1 MHKFSYPIAF
11 ILGLIAV
18 AWTGAGFVGTSP
30 IALGMT
36 ALIAIVFTAGA
47 LEVRR
52 FRAATEGLD
61 RALAGL
67 SEPVQDLE
75 AWIGQMPEG
84 MRPALRQRLAGER
97 AALPGLA
104 MAPYLVGLLVMLGML
119 GTFLGMVM
127 TFQGAVFALEGSTD
141 LQAIRSALAAPIRG
155 LGFSFGT
162 SVAGVA
168 TSALLG
174 LMVAWARRERQRSA
188 RRLDAGIAGAL
199 RPFSAAHRRQAVF
212 DALQQQ
218 SQVLPE
224 VGRQLQTLIER
235 IDQRSE
241 QLDQGLL
248 ARQAAF
254 QQEVGEHV
262 KGLLQSVER
271 ALGDSLGGATRA
283 AGEALRPVIES
294 AMQTLVRDGERL
306 HAQVGQAV
314 QSQLEGVTRH
324 WGEVAHQVTAQ
335 WNEAQSRH
343 EHALTAWTEETRRSL
358 QGVTQHVDDAAG
370 RWLDATRVVVDEV
383 HARQQQEAEAAQQ
396 AWGAALGRVA
406 AELREQWQQAGADL
420 RTGQQ
425 TLLQQLAAATAEV
438 ADNGSRQLGQALAEV
453 AKLVERSDSLLQA
466 RAESETRWRDENARR
481 MDEMA
486 AQWQAQQQTLLQ
498 QLGAATAEVAEN
510 GSRQL
515 GQALAEV
522 SRLVAQSD
530 TLLQARAESEVQWR
544 EAHARRMDEL
554 AAQWQAQMQ
563 ALREEEAG
571 RGQAAVD
578 RLAQLESAV
587 ATHLSAL
594 GQSLEAPL
602 GRLLETASEAPRA
615 AAEVIA
621 RLRQEMGALTERDN
635 AALEERAR
643 LMAQLDVLLQGV
655 NDATA
660 AQRGA
665 VEQLVQSAAQVFEQ
679 VGRQFADTVGAQA
692 GRAESLSGRMDTAVA
707 DLAALGEALQQAMA
721 GFGQANTQLADGLQ
735 RVEQALAE
743 SMARSDE
750 QLAYYVAQARE
761 VIDLSITAQQ
771 GVLEDLRQL
780 RQKPVQRLE
789 EGTSS

>member
-1 MHKFSYPIAF
+1 MHKIFYPLAF
-11 ILGLIAV
+11 VLGLIAV
-18 AWTGAGFVGTSP
+18 AWTGAGFIGTSP
-30 IALGMT
+30 IALGVT
-36 ALIAIVFTAGA
+36 ALIATVFIAGA
-47 LEVRR
+47 LEIRR
-52 FRAATEGLD
+52 FRVATAGLD

-67 SEPVQDLE
+67 PEPVPDLE
-75 AWIGQMPEG
+75 AWIGQVPEG
-84 MRPALRQRLAGER
+84 LRQAVRQRLAGER
-97 AALPGLA
+97 AAWPGLA

-127 TFQGAVFALEGSTD
+127 TFKGAVFALEGSTD

-155 LGFSFGT
+155 LGVSFGT

-174 LMVAWARRERQRSA
+174 LMVAWARRERQRSMHQ
-188 RRLDAGIAGAL
+188 LDAGIAGAL
-199 RPFSAAHRRQAVF
+199 RPFSAAHRRQAVS

-262 KGLLQSVER
+262 KGLVQSVER

-283 AGEALRPVIES
+283 TGEALRPVIES

-324 WGEVAHQVTAQ
+324 WGEVAHQVSAQ
-335 WNEAQSRH
+335 WNEAQLRH
-343 EHALTAWTEETRRSL
+343 ERALTAWTEETRRSL

-370 RWLDATRVVVDEV
+370 RWLDATRAVVDEV

-396 AWGAALGRVA
+396 AWGDALGRVA

-420 RTGQQ
+420 RAGQQ
-425 TLLQQLAAATAEV
+425 TLLQQLGAATAEV

-453 AKLVERSDSLLQA
+453 SRLVAQSDRLLQA
-466 RAESETRWRDENARR
+466 RAESEA
-481 MDEMA
+481 
-486 AQWQAQQQTLLQ
+486 
-498 QLGAATAEVAEN
+498 
-510 GSRQL
+510 
-515 GQALAEV
+515 
-522 SRLVAQSD
+522 
-530 TLLQARAESEVQWR
+530 QWR
-544 EAHARRMDEL
+544 EDHARRMDEL
-554 AAQWQAQMQ
+554 AAQWWTQIQM
-563 ALREEEAG
+563 LRDEEAG

-602 GRLLETASEAPRA
+602 GRLLDTASEAPRA

-635 AALEERAR
+635 AALDERAR
-643 LMAQLDVLLQGV
+643 LMAQLDTLLQGV
-655 NDATA
+655 NQATA

-665 VEQLVQSAAQVFEQ
+665 VEQLVQSAAQVFDQ
-679 VGRQFADTVGAQA
+679 VGRQFTDTVGAQA
-692 GRAESLSGRMDTAVA
+692 GRAESLSVRMDTAVV

-721 GFGQANTQLADGLQ
+721 GFGQANTQLADGLLG
-735 RVEQALAE
+735 VEQALSE

-750 QLAYYVAQARE
+750 QLAYYVTQARE

>member
-75 AWIGQMPEG
+75 AWIGQVPEG

-314 QSQLEGVTRH
+314 QSQLEGVARH

-370 RWLDATRVVVDEV
+370 RWLDATRAVVDEV

-438 ADNGSRQLGQALAEV
+438 AD
-453 AKLVERSDSLLQA
+453 
-466 RAESETRWRDENARR
+466 
-481 MDEMA
+481 
-486 AQWQAQQQTLLQ
+486 
-498 QLGAATAEVAEN
+498 N

>member
-75 AWIGQMPEG
+75 AWIGQVPEG

-370 RWLDATRVVVDEV
+370 RWLDATRAVVDEV

-486 AQWQAQQQTLLQ
+486 AQWQAQ
-498 QLGAATAEVAEN
+498 
-510 GSRQL
+510 
-515 GQALAEV
+515 
-522 SRLVAQSD
+522 
-530 TLLQARAESEVQWR
+530 
-544 EAHARRMDEL
+544 
-554 AAQWQAQMQ
+554 MQ

-594 GQSLEAPL
+594 GQSLEEPL